1 MSIMID
7 IYPSFLILY
16 IIIYYNN
23 GRNIKH
29 TISIKQSKERWRNL
43 KWQTEKV
50 QQCPTMKSKNF

>member
-1 MSIMID
+1 MIN

-23 GRNIKH
+23 DRNIKH

-43 KWQTEKV
+43 K
-50 QQCPTMKSKNF
+50 